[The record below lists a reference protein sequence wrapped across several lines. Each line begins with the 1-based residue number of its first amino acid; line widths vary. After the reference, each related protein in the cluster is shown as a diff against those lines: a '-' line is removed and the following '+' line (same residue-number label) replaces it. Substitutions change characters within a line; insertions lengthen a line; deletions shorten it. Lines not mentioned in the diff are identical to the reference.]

1 MDLSQYAE
9 LFLAESREHLSA
21 CNQLLLDWERSPA
34 NLAPVGGLFRAV
46 HTVKGMAAT
55 MGYAR
60 VTDLAHRA
68 ENLLDLV
75 RRGGRPAT
83 DDLLQ
88 LLFRARDALEHAVEL
103 SVAGREDEIDVAEV
117 VADLEGAAA
126 HLGPHPLAPSPRS
139 GEGERGGEVPP
150 VAVGR
155 LVQVTLRAEAPLKG
169 GRALLVIKKAQ
180 AVGPVQAVTP
190 PESAFEA
197 DEFDGRF
204 SFRIGGA
211 AGVAE
216 IERAVR
222 AAGEVEH
229 VTVGGEERR
238 PASGADSLPSAPET
252 KSRHIRVDL
261 GRLDGL
267 MDLIGELVT
276 VRGRLNELA
285 AYARDPAIDDVAI
298 QVSRLSREL
307 QAEIIQARMT
317 PVWQVFDRFPRLVR
331 DLARELGKQVAFRVE
346 GKEIELDR
354 AILDEL
360 GDPLLHLLRNAV
372 DHGIEAPAER
382 RSRGKKPE
390 GEIVLA
396 AVRERASVVISVSD
410 DGRGIARAKILERAK
425 RDGVVDPHAE
435 ALSDDQLLRVL
446 ARPGFSTAESVT
458 SVSGR
463 GVGIDVAM
471 TRIRALGGSI
481 DIRSQEGKGTTFVLR
496 LPVTLAIVRAL
507 IAGVG
512 AERYALPLTYVS
524 ETVELCVQ
532 ATTTVERRAARVLRE
547 VASIGAG
554 HAATALSQLTNRR
567 IMISVPQI
575 NIARLEEVPDL
586 LGNPQDVVAAVLMH
600 MLGDLTGRTLLLFP
614 EAVGRRLCDMLLRR
628 PIGTTNV
635 FDALEQ
641 SCLKEAGNILSG
653 AYMNALS
660 DFMGMLLLP
669 SVPSLV
675 VDLSAAVLTTT
686 YLNFGH
692 ERDFV
697 FCVETEFHIDSA
709 EGLRGHF
716 LLLPDL
722 ASLKAIFDA
731 IRLT

>member
-21 CNQLLLDWERSPA
+21 CNQLLLEWERRPA

-68 ENLLDLV
+68 ENLLDSL
-75 RRGGRPAT
+75 RRGGRPAN
-83 DDLLQ
+83 DELLQ
-88 LLFRARDALEHAVEL
+88 LLFRARDALEQAVEL
-103 SVAGREDEIDVAEV
+103 SVVGREEEIDVAEV
-117 VADLEGAAA
+117 VADLDGAAA
-126 HLGPHPLAPSPRS
+126 QLGPHPLAPSPRS

-180 AVGPVQAVTP
+180 AVGPVHAVTP
-190 PESAFEA
+190 PESAFEV

-204 SFRIGGA
+204 SFRIGGTTGA
-211 AGVAE
+211 AD

-222 AAGEVEH
+222 GAGDVEH

-238 PASGADSLPSAPET
+238 ALPGPGASPAAPPET

-261 GRLDGL
+261 GRLDVL

-285 AYARDPAIDDVAI
+285 ASARDPAIDDVAI

-307 QAEIIQARMT
+307 QDEIIQARMT

-331 DLARELGKQVAFRVE
+331 DLARELGKAVAFRVE

-360 GDPLLHLLRNAV
+360 GDPLVHLLRNAL
-372 DHGIEAPAER
+372 DHGIETAAER
-382 RSRGKKPE
+382 RKAGKKPE

-396 AVRERASVVISVSD
+396 AVRERASVAISIAD
-410 DGRGIARAKILERAK
+410 DGRGIDRARILAKAK
-425 RDGVVDPHAE
+425 AEGLVDAHVE
-435 ALSDDQLLRVL
+435 TLSDDQLLRVL
-446 ARPGFSTAESVT
+446 ARPGFSTAAEVT

-471 TRIRALGGSI
+471 TKIRALGGTI
-481 DIRSQEGKGTTFVLR
+481 DIRTEVGKGTTFVLR

-512 AERYALPLTYVS
+512 KERYALPLTYAG
-524 ETVELCVQ
+524 ETVELGVVPM
-532 ATTTVERRAARVLRE
+532 TTVEGREAMVLRDR
-547 VASIGAG
+547 V
-554 HAATALSQLTNRR
+554 
-567 IMISVPQI
+567 VPLVHLRQ
-575 NIARLEEVPDL
+575 L
-586 LGNPQDVVAAVLMH
+586 LGVNGDQPPARRPVIVIEMGERRTGLIVDG
-600 MLGDLTGRTLLLFP
+600 MLGQQ
-614 EAVGRRLCDMLLRR
+614 EIVVKA
-628 PIGTTNV
+628 
-635 FDALEQ
+635 FDAPRGTLPVF
-641 SCLKEAGNILSG
+641 SG
-653 AYMNALS
+653 ATIMGDGVPALIL
-660 DFMGMLLLP
+660 DAGGLL
-669 SVPSLV
+669 
-675 VDLSAAVLTTT
+675 
-686 YLNFGH
+686 
-692 ERDFV
+692 
-697 FCVETEFHIDSA
+697 
-709 EGLRGHF
+709 
-716 LLLPDL
+716 
-722 ASLKAIFDA
+722 
-731 IRLT
+731 

>member
-21 CNQLLLDWERSPA
+21 CNQLLLEWERAPASP
-34 NLAPVGGLFRAV
+34 APVGGLFRAV

-60 VTDLAHRA
+60 VTDVAHRT
-68 ENLLDLV
+68 ENLLDLL
-75 RRGGRPAT
+75 RRGSQPAT
-83 DDLLQ
+83 DELLQ
-88 LLFRARDALEHAVEL
+88 LLFRARDSLEQAVEL
-103 SVAGREDEIDVAEV
+103 SVVGREEEIDVAEIL
-117 VADLEGAAA
+117 ADLDGAAA
-126 HLGPHPLAPSPRS
+126 ALTGARGRPSEEAQPAPVVEAPA
-139 GEGERGGEVPP
+139 
-150 VAVGR
+150 VAGR
-155 LVQVTLRAEAPLKG
+155 LVQVTIRSEAPLKG
-169 GRALLVIKKAQ
+169 GRALLALKKAQ
-180 AVGPVQAVTP
+180 ALGPVRNVTP
-190 PESAFEA
+190 SETAFES
-197 DEFDGRF
+197 DDFDGRF
-204 SFRIGGA
+204 SFRIETTA
-211 AGVAE
+211 QAE
-216 IERAVR
+216 DVERAVR
-222 AAGEVEH
+222 AAGDVEH

-238 PASGADSLPSAPET
+238 AAPAGGAAAPAAPAADA

-261 GRLDGL
+261 RRLDGL

-285 AYARDPAIDDVAI
+285 AQRRDPAVDDVAI
-298 QVSRLSREL
+298 QVSRLSTEL

-331 DLARELGKQVAFRVE
+331 DLARELGKQVTFRVE

-382 RSRGKKPE
+382 RRRGKSPE
-390 GEIVLA
+390 GEIVLS

-425 RDGVVDPHAE
+425 RDGIVDAHAE

-524 ETVELCVQ
+524 ETVEFGVQ
-532 ATTTVERRAARVLRE
+532 ATTIVEGREAIVLKDRVVPLVHLRRLLGVGGDAPIRCPIIVLEMGERR
-547 VASIGAG
+547 SGI
-554 HAATALSQLTNRR
+554 
-567 IMISVPQI
+567 
-575 NIARLEEVPDL
+575 
-586 LGNPQDVVAAVLMH
+586 VVDG
-600 MLGDLTGRTLLLFP
+600 MLGQQEIVVKG
-614 EAVGRRLCDMLLRR
+614 
-628 PIGTTNV
+628 
-635 FDALEQ
+635 FDAPQGTLPVF
-641 SCLKEAGNILSG
+641 SG
-653 AYMNALS
+653 ATIMGDGVPALIL
-660 DFMGMLLLP
+660 DAGGLL
-669 SVPSLV
+669 
-675 VDLSAAVLTTT
+675 
-686 YLNFGH
+686 
-692 ERDFV
+692 
-697 FCVETEFHIDSA
+697 
-709 EGLRGHF
+709 
-716 LLLPDL
+716 
-722 ASLKAIFDA
+722 
-731 IRLT
+731 